1 MSQFNMLS
9 FNGRI
14 CLGPGAVAQLG
25 SVLREADVQKCLV
38 VTDEVLMQV
47 GVTPRAVE
55 SIKRAGVTAEIFDKV
70 LPDPPS
76 AMIAAGVDRFA
87 SAGCDAIVAVGGGSS
102 IDTAKG
108 IGIVAANGGKIMDYE
123 GVDKVDKPLP
133 LFAAVPTT
141 YGSGSEAS
149 AFAIITDE
157 SRNFK
162 VAIGSRYIIPDIAL
176 VDSDLMKGLP
186 KGLSASVMLD
196 ALSHA
201 IESYVSRLAQPIS
214 DGLALRAMTLIAE
227 NLDEVL
233 SGSDDDDAILAAAT
247 ASCMG
252 GMAFSQT
259 RLGLV
264 HAMAHPFGAYF
275 HVPHGVTCA
284 LLLPPVMQFNCIE
297 VPGRFAD
304 IAVAL
309 GDAADGA
316 DDQAAAQRSVRMVTQ
331 MVARAQIPLKLSEFG
346 VKTSDIGKM
355 ADDTMLSGNVKINPR
370 LSTRQQIVEIFESCL

>member
-14 CLGPGAVAQLG
+14 CLGPGSVAQLG

-162 VAIGSRYIIPDIAL
+162 AAIGSRYIIPDIAL

-304 IAVAL
+304 IAAAL
-309 GDAADGA
+309 GDATDGA
-316 DDQAAAQRSVRMVTQ
+316 DDQAAAQRSVQMVTQ

-346 VKTSDIGKM
+346 VKTSDLGKM
-355 ADDTMLSGNVKINPR
+355 ADDAMLSGNVKINPR
-370 LSTRQQIVEIFESCL
+370 SSTRQQIVEIFESCL

>member
-1 MSQFNMLS
+1 MSQFDVLS

-14 CLGPGAVAQLG
+14 ALGPGSVAQLG
-25 SVLREADVQKCLV
+25 PALREAAVQKCLV
-38 VTDEVLMQV
+38 VTDKPLMHV
-47 GVTPRAVE
+47 GVAPRAIE
-55 SIKRAGVTAEIFDKV
+55 SIEQAGVKVELFDEV

-76 AMIAAGVDRFA
+76 AVVGTGADRFA
-87 SAGCDAIVAVGGGSS
+87 KSGCDAVAAVGGGSS

-123 GVDKVDKPLP
+123 GVNKFDKPLP
-133 LFAAVPTT
+133 FFAAVPTT
-141 YGSGSEAS
+141 YGSGSEAT

-162 VAIGSRYIIPDIAL
+162 AAIGSWHIIPDIAL

-186 KGLSASVMLD
+186 KGLSAAVMLD

-201 IESYVSRLAQPIS
+201 VESYVSRLAQPIS
-214 DGLALRAMTLIAE
+214 EGLALRAMTLIAD

-284 LLLPPVMQFNCIE
+284 LLLGPVMQFNSAE
-297 VPGRFAD
+297 VPRRFAD
-304 IAVAL
+304 IAAAL
-309 GDAADGA
+309 GDQANGA
-316 DDQAAAQRSVRMVTQ
+316 DEQAAARRSVQMVTQ
-331 MVARAQIPLKLSEFG
+331 MVKRAKIPLNLSEFG
-346 VKTSDIGKM
+346 VKASDIGQM
-355 ADDTMLSGNVKINPR
+355 ADDAMLSGNVKINPR
-370 LSTRQQIVEIFESCL
+370 PSTRQQIVEIFESCL